1 MGNHV
6 KRLTLIDAEKF
17 NSLMELLE
25 EAELVHSYKDMMSS
39 VENKSSLAG
48 TDIVN
53 YLNKKRKFKDSLVP
67 SLPATLAPPPTAAP
81 LNIKPSTVA
90 ESEKRI
96 AEFLKTRGITSS
108 ENGIKTGKDKS
119 LPIAYQDM
127 IYDLTQI

>member
-39 VENKSSLAG
+39 VENKSSLAR

-67 SLPATLAPPPTAAP
+67 PLPATPAPPPP
-81 LNIKPSTVA
+81 PPQ
-90 ESEKRI
+90 RHH
-96 AEFLKTRGITSS
+96 
-108 ENGIKTGKDKS
+108 
-119 LPIAYQDM
+119 
-127 IYDLTQI
+127 